1 MRVTRTYVDLP
12 LTVGSDVALPEDV
25 VGHLGRV
32 LRLQAGDACIL
43 FNGDGHD
50 YQAEILAMEK
60 RSGTARVTEVTVAE
74 RESSLRVTLVQSIAR
89 GEKMDWILQ
98 KATELGV
105 TSFVPVYSQRGEVK
119 LDGARAAK
127 RVEHWREV
135 IISACEQS
143 GRAFVP
149 QVSAPVD
156 LKSMQLD
163 DGERIYLEPLAV
175 KSLRDLPLT
184 STRNVTI
191 AIGPEGGWSEQDLLT
206 LDGLGFYGV
215 RIGPRILRTETAG
228 IATVAALQCLFGDF

>member
-1 MRVTRTYVDLP
+1 MRVTRTYVDMP
-12 LTVGSDVALPEDV
+12 LMVGAEVTLPEDV
-25 VGHLGRV
+25 VAHLGRV
-32 LRLQAGDACIL
+32 LRLSAGDACVL

-50 YQAEILAMEK
+50 YQAEVVAMEK
-60 RSGTARVTEVTVAE
+60 RSGSARVVSMSAAE
-74 RESSLRVTLVQSIAR
+74 RESPLQVTLVQSIAR

-143 GRAFVP
+143 GRAAVP
-149 QVSAPVD
+149 SVTAPVD
-156 LKSMQLD
+156 LKLMQLKTD
-163 DGERIYLEPLAV
+163 ERIYLEPLAL
-175 KSLRDLPLT
+175 KSLRDLPLA
-184 STRNVTI
+184 SSPSVTI